1 MDASALRKYGP
12 LALIVVL
19 AALMTTLAVQNR
31 QLRQQQAVLVSKV
44 EQISKAVHGLPEGA
58 RPEAFD
64 ATALDGQALTLAGP
78 ASGRQILYFFSPAC
92 RFCLASVPQ
101 IQALDAAGRNNG
113 NRAFEMVGV
122 SLPPHETAA
131 DYARQHGF
139 DFPVV
144 NDTDDRITQR
154 YSATMVPMVVV
165 IQDGKVIYR
174 YVGQLKDSSVNAIT
188 GAFVVNAA
196 RSAMPPPPAG

>member
-1 MDASALRKYGP
+1 MDASGLRKYGT
-12 LALIVVL
+12 LALIVIL
-19 AALMTTLAVQNR
+19 AALMTALAVQNR
-31 QLRQQQAVLVSKV
+31 HLRQQQALLVSKIEV
-44 EQISKAVHGLPEGA
+44 ISKAVHGLPEGA
-58 RPEAFD
+58 QPEALQ
-64 ATALDGQALTLAGP
+64 ATALNGTTLTLAGP
-78 ASGRQILYFFSPAC
+78 ASGRQVLYFFSPAC

-144 NDTDDRITQR
+144 NDTDDRIRQR
-154 YSATMVPMVVV
+154 YTATMVPMVVV
-165 IQDGKVIYR
+165 LQDGHVIYR
-174 YVGQLKDSSVNAIT
+174 HVGQLKDRSVNAIT
-188 GAFVVNAA
+188 GAFVVNATRKTA
-196 RSAMPPPPAG
+196 PAPAG